1 MAIDFKNYDLT
12 NPMGLLNLQPKQQFQ
27 VNPMQVQQ
35 AQNNFQMNPMEFQ
48 VDPMQVQQAQM
59 KQAQEQQALMDRRQR
74 SGSMMLALSDVLK
87 GRDPSAGVMQRQK
100 ILQDSQ
106 EKRQEQEKDSQEKRQ
121 EQEKIKQFIGGDSG
135 LQKMYDVFGKQG
147 VQQVYLQRQKEQKEI
162 EALRKEKESLTS
174 AGLTDTEI
182 NLYLSAGMDVKDIFE
197 LRQNLDLD
205 KPISQLDEEVKE
217 SKGIVSQGLKKFDE
231 AFGLADT
238 FQLAA
243 AKTLGPISPFQIAP
257 VTTQADSAKQVINER
272 IREKFVS
279 QYAGRPSVY
288 LNTRIDALLPQSS
301 YTTELEAKQ
310 KYQEIK
316 RVLVE
321 GVDEMK
327 TKIESGIY
335 TGKDLVEAQEQYK
348 DIQSIVKDLEVGIN
362 ALSGTNYDS
371 IYLPN
376 G

>member
-100 ILQDSQ
+100 ILQ
-106 EKRQEQEKDSQEKRQ
+106 DSQEKRQ